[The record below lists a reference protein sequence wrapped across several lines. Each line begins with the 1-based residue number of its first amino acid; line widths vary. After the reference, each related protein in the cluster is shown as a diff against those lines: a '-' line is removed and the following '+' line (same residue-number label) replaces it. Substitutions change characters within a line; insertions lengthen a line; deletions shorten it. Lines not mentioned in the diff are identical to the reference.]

1 MSVFLRLITL
11 MFAAVQASMAWADV
25 FRVGSDVHCTHPTLA
40 AALAAAAANGPGR
53 DEIRLTV
60 GVETTNAAFNIEHTD
75 VLIAGGY
82 TACGVVSPG
91 ATAQTL
97 IVGNG
102 HDSVF
107 YIGGGRNVELQ
118 QLAIT
123 NGGRHGI
130 ANGDFAVGGAVWL
143 NGGVAILRGVRAMYN
158 RARVGGALAVT
169 GSSVLVIHA
178 GSTGSTIEYNEAM
191 LGGGIYVGERATL
204 RMENDRVSVVHNAA
218 NGSPTW
224 WENSGGGIY
233 AIGGASTQSTVE
245 VTWLSG
251 EPGLPMPTPTGFLL
265 AHNTTTGNG
274 GGMALYGTASFTA
287 MEATIR
293 DNTAGDGGGG
303 IHLYGNQLGFG
314 ASVQMHRRHSGLPGW
329 LANCEGQYGCNRI
342 TGNVAR
348 QGGGILVMHGQL
360 RLGQMLMAGNR
371 STQGGGA
378 AISTGNIANVPSPV
392 NRIWL
397 DSMVIANNQCEG
409 PTASSFC
416 ATLDLGA
423 GPNQTHLQ
431 HLTLADNTLAAWAS
445 SPPAEVDP
453 GWMLPAMILR
463 SSIIEPKFGTLV
475 VTHSPGL
482 VDADCVMAPPAFT
495 VGTRGIAR
503 SAPYAFVSR
512 ASYDYRPAGRSI
524 AIDACDTSQL
534 FDSELAD
541 PALIGHGSVDHPEV
555 PNRLG
560 PDARADVGAFEVTYT
575 PDPDLIFF
583 DDFED

>member
-1 MSVFLRLITL
+1 MFLRFRSLLLLLALGHAL
-11 MFAAVQASMAWADV
+11 MAQADV

-40 AALAAAAANGPGR
+40 AALAAAVANGPGR
-53 DEIRLTV
+53 DEIRLTIDV
-60 GVETTNAAFNIEHTD
+60 QTTNAAFYIEHTD

-82 TACGVVSPG
+82 TACGVLAPG
-91 ATAQTL
+91 ASAQSL

-107 YIGGGRNVELQ
+107 YIGNGRNVELQ

-143 NGGVAILRGVRAMYN
+143 NGGVAILRGVRAMHN
-158 RARVGGALAVT
+158 RARLGGALAVT
-169 GSSVLVIHA
+169 GNSVLVIYA
-178 GSTGSTIEYNEAM
+178 GSTGSRIEYNDAM

-204 RMENDRVSVVHNAA
+204 RMENDRVSVIHNAA
-218 NGSPTW
+218 NASANW
-224 WENSGGGIY
+224 WENSGGGIF

-251 EPGLPMPTPTGFLL
+251 DPDVPMPTPSGFLL
-265 AHNTTTGNG
+265 ANNTATGDG
-274 GGMALYGTASFTA
+274 GGMALYGTASFSA

-293 DNTAGDGGGG
+293 DNSAGGAGGG
-303 IHLYGNQLGFG
+303 IHLYGNQLGWG
-314 ASVQMHRRHSGLPGW
+314 ASAQMHRRHSVLPWW
-329 LANCEGQYGCNRI
+329 LKNCDGQYGCNRV

-348 QGGGILVMHGQL
+348 RGGGVMVMHGQL

-371 STQGGGA
+371 STEGGGA
-378 AISTGNIANVPSPV
+378 AIDTGNIANVPSPV

-397 DSMVIANNQCEG
+397 DSMVIAGNQCSG
-409 PTASSFC
+409 PVPSAHC

-423 GPNQTHLQ
+423 GPNQMHLQ
-431 HLTLADNTLAAWAS
+431 HLTLADNTLTAWAS
-445 SPPAEVDP
+445 NPPPEIDP
-453 GWMLPAMILR
+453 GGLLPPMVLR
-463 SSIIEPKFGTLV
+463 STIIEPRFGAIPIAF
-475 VTHSPGL
+475 SPASI
-482 VDADCVMAPPAFT
+482 DADCLMAPSTYNA
-495 VGTRGIAR
+495 GTRAITR

-512 ASYDYRPAGRSI
+512 ANYDYRPAGRDI

-534 FDSELAD
+534 LDSELAD
-541 PALIGHGSVDHPEV
+541 PALIAHGSVDHPEV

-560 PDARADVGAFEVTYT
+560 PAARADLGAFEVDYV
-575 PDPDLIFF
+575 PNPDLIFF